1 MESANV
7 ADYIKRVSA
16 ERRKTLIGAYNL
28 ILNAHSKLSRSG
40 RRDLAEKLYEAIEA
54 VRGAAFKKGGEGC

>member
-7 ADYIKRVSA
+7 ADHIERVTA
-16 ERRKTLIGAYNL
+16 GRRKALIGAYNL

-40 RRDLAEKLYEAIEA
+40 RGDLAGKLYEAIEA
-54 VRGAAFKKGGEGC
+54 VREAAFGEGEKR